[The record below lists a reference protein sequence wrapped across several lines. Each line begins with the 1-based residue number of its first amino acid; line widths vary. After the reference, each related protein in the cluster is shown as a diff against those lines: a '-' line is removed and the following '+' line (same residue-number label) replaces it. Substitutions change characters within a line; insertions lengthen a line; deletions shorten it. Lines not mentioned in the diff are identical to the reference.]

1 MVFIHM
7 HRHRVPGLTSRIRGG
22 LKTTNRLS
30 TSFARSNQTGST
42 ATDPLPHSLP
52 QAPEVN
58 MREPMLPRYVRRHTK
73 EMADGV
79 PWTSGVLLPPAV
91 AFTNGTWGA
100 RAFW

>member
-1 MVFIHM
+1 
-7 HRHRVPGLTSRIRGG
+7 
-22 LKTTNRLS
+22 
-30 TSFARSNQTGST
+30 
-42 ATDPLPHSLP
+42 
-52 QAPEVN
+52 